1 MLQIDH
7 VSASYKTIDG
17 NTLAVENV
25 TFDILDNE
33 IFGIAGESGCGKSTL
48 LKVLYDIIQFPLEID
63 HGSVTLTGV
72 KNGEAYSYKTGEIQS
87 AWWKHISYVPQAAMS
102 VLNPITRIKDQFMDS
117 IPKEEKRDKGAALR
131 RVAEY
136 LTALELSPD
145 ILEAF
150 PFQLSGG
157 MRQRVI
163 IALATF
169 MGPGLVLAD
178 EPTTALDVVVQRG
191 ILMMLMRLQRQLQNT
206 LVLVSHD
213 MGVHYQVTKRMGI
226 MYAGSVVELGKTQ
239 DIFEKPLHPYT
250 EMLIGALPRMGD
262 KSQKTG
268 IPGAPP
274 SLRNPPP
281 GCRFA
286 PRCPRALQSC
296 TNAVPPLREI
306 LPGHYA
312 ACFRLQEGRAEIGGD
327 ANG

>member
-1 MLQIDH
+1 MLKIDH

-17 NTLAVENV
+17 NVLAVEDV
-25 TFDILDNE
+25 TFDIFENE

-48 LKVLYDIIQFPLEID
+48 LKTLYDIIEFPLEVD
-63 HGSVTLTGV
+63 RGSVTLTGEKDGV
-72 KNGEAYSYKTGEIQS
+72 PYSYSTGEIRS

-102 VLNPITRIKDQFMDS
+102 VLNPVTRVRNQFIDS
-117 IPKEEKRDKGAALR
+117 IPKDQRHDKDAALAR
-131 RVAEY
+131 IAEY
-136 LTALELSPD
+136 LTHLDLSPD
-145 ILEAF
+145 ILNAY

-191 ILMMLMRLQRQLQNT
+191 ILMMLMRLQKQLKNT

-213 MGVHYQVTKRMGI
+213 MGVHYQITNRMAI
-226 MYAGSVVELGKTQ
+226 MYAGSIVELGKTQ
-239 DIFEKPLHPYT
+239 DLFNASLHPYT
-250 EMLIGALPRMGD
+250 DMLIGALPRVGD
-262 KSQKTG
+262 KSQKKG

-286 PRCPRALQSC
+286 PRCPKALPSC
-296 TNAVPPLREI
+296 TEGVPPLREI

-312 ACFRLQEGRAEIGGD
+312 ACFRIGEGGQIDG
-327 ANG
+327 